1 MLADY
6 IFFNSI
12 WQIDGTFKINTPPV
26 LLGYSNERT
35 HGSNGDYDIYRSLN
49 DGAFISL
56 FITIEPQLVPGETI
70 REKVSHVLNSGMD
83 CMHFFFTN
91 AAQVLVC
98 LSSCLFVKFLFSYFI
113 VYLHAVSV

>member
-1 MLADY
+1 MAD
-6 IFFNSI
+6 FFLLFNSI

-35 HGSNGDYDIYRSLN
+35 HSSNGEYDIYRSLN

-70 REKVSHVLNSGMD
+70 REKVRHDQVLNSSSIAVCWFDSVHMSGILMYI
-83 CMHFFFTN
+83 CM
-91 AAQVLVC
+91 L
-98 LSSCLFVKFLFSYFI
+98 I
-113 VYLHAVSV
+113 LHINTATQFEYQ